1 MTEVVKG
8 FGRLRTKASSA
19 GTRGPHA
26 LVYGQNGSGMVLVV
40 ERWRSVSVAA
50 GAINVISCGA
60 GLQTT
65 LVLRARVPCARF
77 NSGMGMRW
85 IIGQDTMSATVVQG
99 EPCRIMACSSGSAAP
114 IVGERGAWTN
124 GRRPQ

>member
-1 MTEVVKG
+1 MKG

-99 EPCRIMACSSGSAAP
+99 EPCRIMACVSGPGMLALAARA
-114 IVGERGAWTN
+114 VDTS
-124 GRRPQ
+124 GRKFR